1 MKKFNFLKRFV
12 FCAFLSVSGL
22 NFFSCNQEGDT
33 EYIYKNTFT
42 VTFDANGGY
51 GEMESQTFE
60 QGKNQLLSKNNFTAP
75 QSGRTFLGWATSS
88 TAAEKEYSDEQGITV
103 SKNLVLYAVWGM
115 KSGNGGDASE
125 SQGWPDVQTDFKS
138 YKFNAYRDTS
148 IKPGDDFFNYSLG
161 KWVNSPSTTG
171 VWKITSYNDKSLY
184 PDNTYTFTDSDT
196 GDTGDKGVMNNQET
210 FGNELAAL
218 VWNKYKNSSDENI
231 IKTLDE
237 KFPGETD
244 KTAAL
249 KLHINEIDAADTAE
263 KIYEI
268 IASDITEGF
277 STLLPEISCKERKDP
292 FINLTTNEDLDGLL
306 TDIRENKISTFSQIL
321 QKMKMTDSAAEI
333 KEILGIT
340 GDENAKEEDFAAA
353 FTKVIISL
361 NNADLTAPDDNITDR
376 VADKLGIDSVSFI
389 ADKGCNLKAFTKL
402 LADDNRIDTVK
413 RYQQFS
419 YLLTA
424 YDFVDSKSS
433 VYDFL
438 PVRMIMLKEF
448 RDNFDKDGTQKKSL
462 LAMCE
467 EFRAKFI
474 ERLENNTWMSD
485 SSKKAAKEKAES
497 MFFAIGYPDKFSD
510 EILFEDKTS
519 TTATTFLAAC
529 GELYKEAVKRYFN
542 AVSAETDPTKR
553 FEYMLAI
560 DMAPLKANALYEP
573 TVNGCLILA
582 TNLIDPIYNT
592 EYADAYNYATIGA
605 TTIGHEM
612 CHAFDASGSKHDKN
626 GKKTDWWAIS
636 DKLRFEEK
644 KNQMTELFNMFT
656 TPSSYTSLNGEK
668 TLTENM
674 ADFGGLVTA
683 YDIFIEK
690 KINEGFSGDRLNEQ
704 RKMFF
709 QSYALAWSEIPN
721 DENMKTLIEGDVHAP
736 NPYRTNG
743 NVCQMDDWYDL
754 YDVQKG
760 NKYYLEPGQR
770 IVLW

>member
-1 MKKFNFLKRFV
+1 
-12 FCAFLSVSGL
+12 
-22 NFFSCNQEGDT
+22 
-33 EYIYKNTFT
+33 
-42 VTFDANGGY
+42 
-51 GEMESQTFE
+51 
-60 QGKNQLLSKNNFTAP
+60 
-75 QSGRTFLGWATSS
+75 
-88 TAAEKEYSDEQGITV
+88 
-103 SKNLVLYAVWGM
+103 
-115 KSGNGGDASE
+115 
-125 SQGWPDVQTDFKS
+125 
-138 YKFNAYRDTS
+138 
-148 IKPGDDFFNYSLG
+148 
-161 KWVNSPSTTG
+161 
-171 VWKITSYNDKSLY
+171 
-184 PDNTYTFTDSDT
+184 
-196 GDTGDKGVMNNQET
+196 
-210 FGNELAAL
+210 
-218 VWNKYKNSSDENI
+218 
-231 IKTLDE
+231 
-237 KFPGETD
+237 
-244 KTAAL
+244 
-249 KLHINEIDAADTAE
+249 
-263 KIYEI
+263 
-268 IASDITEGF
+268 
-277 STLLPEISCKERKDP
+277 
-292 FINLTTNEDLDGLL
+292 
-306 TDIRENKISTFSQIL
+306 
-321 QKMKMTDSAAEI
+321 
-333 KEILGIT
+333 
-340 GDENAKEEDFAAA
+340 
-353 FTKVIISL
+353 
-361 NNADLTAPDDNITDR
+361 
-376 VADKLGIDSVSFI
+376 
-389 ADKGCNLKAFTKL
+389 
-402 LADDNRIDTVK
+402 
-413 RYQQFS
+413 
-419 YLLTA
+419 
-424 YDFVDSKSS
+424 
-433 VYDFL
+433 
-438 PVRMIMLKEF
+438 
-448 RDNFDKDGTQKKSL
+448 
-462 LAMCE
+462 
-467 EFRAKFI
+467 
-474 ERLENNTWMSD
+474 MSD
-485 SSKKAAKEKAES
+485 SSKKAAEEKARE
-497 MFFAIGYPDKFSD
+497 MFFAIGYPEEFSK
-510 EILFEDKTS
+510 EILFEKYETS
-519 TTATTFLAAC
+519 TNATTFLAAC
-529 GELYKEAVKRYFN
+529 GELYKEAIKRYFS

-760 NKYYLEPGQR
+760 DKYYLEPGQR